1 MVPYIDLAL
10 HSKSKHLA
18 LQVIPADWFEH
29 FPDVADEIQREGR
42 KGNFISLLGRQG
54 EDQLMRRFR

>member
-1 MVPYIDLAL
+1 M
-10 HSKSKHLA
+10 
-18 LQVIPADWFEH
+18 IPADWFEH

-42 KGNFISLLGRQG
+42 KGNFISLLGRQS

>member
-1 MVPYIDLAL
+1 MAL
-10 HSKSKHLA
+10 YSKSKHLA

-54 EDQLMRRFR
+54 EDQLMRRYR